1 MWFADIICNFTWL
14 ESTQGYLGVPRL
26 KQSIPSNADGILTF
40 MCIYGTESE
49 LTHARVLINVCT
61 HEDADRLSNESIGY
75 WVAILAVASGITS
88 GRPLRP
94 EIIPGTNSYAVILG
108 EGDEHTTALTITR
121 ANDLAPI
128 DFSALANCIANWE
141 PRSCAHLFYIGRF
154 LDASLPL
161 DVRWLNGY
169 RLAEWHFQRNKV
181 GLAANNQWRE
191 LLEQFRSDLAPHL
204 RADQSL
210 HGFMEEA
217 RALAAHALLDNRPTD
232 HRLAKPGD
240 QIMWSFPVIERI
252 VIHIG
257 NLRELNRGLVVL
269 QPKA

>member
-1 MWFADIICNFTWL
+1 
-14 ESTQGYLGVPRL
+14 
-26 KQSIPSNADGILTF
+26 
-40 MCIYGTESE
+40 
-49 LTHARVLINVCT
+49 
-61 HEDADRLSNESIGY
+61 
-75 WVAILAVASGITS
+75 
-88 GRPLRP
+88 
-94 EIIPGTNSYAVILG
+94 
-108 EGDEHTTALTITR
+108 
-121 ANDLAPI
+121 
-128 DFSALANCIANWE
+128 
-141 PRSCAHLFYIGRF
+141 
-154 LDASLPL
+154 L